1 MNRQCRSFG
10 ELLHLLE
17 MDILKPLVDVCKD
30 LRYTASA
37 DLPDSSRKEKSN
49 CVTGTESEKVIE
61 LTAEYEG
68 MVEELVK
75 AVQETP
81 KKSLSIAVDKT
92 ILGIN
97 DLNSEL
103 STKNKVTHLVVSLP
117 QVKDGIEHVMRL
129 QIR

>member
-1 MNRQCRSFG
+1 MSARTSG
-10 ELLHLLE
+10 TL
-17 MDILKPLVDVCKD
+17 PLQIYLTRV
-30 LRYTASA
+30 
-37 DLPDSSRKEKSN
+37 RKEKSN